1 MQVVTLTLT
10 RVEHMLDDST
20 LEVGSWSC
28 LRFKFLISR
37 LRVGAFI
44 WGWWSYEM
52 RTLLLGGH
60 HIIDWSLICNFETM
74 PFFMIFCCRLHLVST
89 QQDIDERILN
99 SGKVGFD
106 MSSVGR
112 DCAAQNLADILIEL
126 GFYLCNGKD
135 SMSKP
140 RVILPLSP
148 ALNVCQPFRWHWW
161 KTVRRASPMQE
172 L

>member
-1 MQVVTLTLT
+1 
-10 RVEHMLDDST
+10 
-20 LEVGSWSC
+20 
-28 LRFKFLISR
+28 
-37 LRVGAFI
+37 
-44 WGWWSYEM
+44 
-52 RTLLLGGH
+52 
-60 HIIDWSLICNFETM
+60 
-74 PFFMIFCCRLHLVST
+74 MIFCCRLHLVST

-148 ALNVCQPFRWHWW
+148 PLNVCQPFR
-161 KTVRRASPMQE
+161 
-172 L
+172 

>member
-10 RVEHMLDDST
+10 RVVHMLDDST

-28 LRFKFLISR
+28 LRFKSLISR

-106 MSSVGR
+106 MSSVGK
-112 DCAAQNLADILIEL
+112 DCAAQNLAEILIEL

-135 SMSKP
+135 SINVQTSSHS
-140 RVILPLSP
+140 SP
-148 ALNVCQPFRWHWW
+148 F
-161 KTVRRASPMQE
+161 SPTE
-172 L
+172 CISTF